1 MQKKK
6 DKKKKKG
13 KKDPTSERSIES
25 LFAELVSNG
34 ILVPCPHLHVRD
46 YMGSSSFMQATLE
59 KANVIPDPS
68 MAQIR
73 QALTEYAI
81 LPLGSQYIHE
91 RAPYVKSLLL
101 YGAEQTGKT
110 LLTQAVANLSGANL
124 FDISPRN
131 TDDGVTPVKY
141 PGKNVSMMIHMV
153 FKVAR
158 TMAPSV
164 IYIDEAE
171 KVFLSDKKKIKVSSV
186 TYWKCESELRL
197 GGLTLRS

>member
-46 YMGSSSFMQATLE
+46 YMGSSSYMQATLE

-91 RAPYVKSLLL
+91 RAPYVKVS
-101 YGAEQTGKT
+101 T
-110 LLTQAVANLSGANL
+110 LS
-124 FDISPRN
+124 
-131 TDDGVTPVKY
+131 TPN
-141 PGKNVSMMIHMV
+141 PDS
-153 FKVAR
+153 
-158 TMAPSV
+158 
-164 IYIDEAE
+164 
-171 KVFLSDKKKIKVSSV
+171 
-186 TYWKCESELRL
+186 
-197 GGLTLRS
+197 